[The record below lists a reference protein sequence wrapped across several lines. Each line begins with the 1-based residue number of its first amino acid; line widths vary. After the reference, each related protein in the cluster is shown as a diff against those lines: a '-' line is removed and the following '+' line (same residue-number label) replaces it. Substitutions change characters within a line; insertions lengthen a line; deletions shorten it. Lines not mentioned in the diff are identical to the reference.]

1 MEEDDIASTLL
12 GAPIPGE
19 SLTAEMG
26 AYPWQRPPELSTV
39 DETISF
45 YSNRIAEDKTSAGF
59 VALMDSGISI
69 KTLVDT
75 MIDTSIM
82 HGLHTIDVGTL
93 VSPVLVEMFMYLAE
107 VSDIT
112 YTTGLEE
119 DNKNPVVE
127 KAMAYK
133 VMKEFSKKVKDVEAP
148 KEEPEIPTELPAKGL
163 MARPTPTLPMEEPV
177 SEGAM

>member
-107 VSDIT
+107 GSYFQLREHIEKYRRYNHQAVIDIKLCNQ
-112 YTTGLEE
+112 YR
-119 DNKNPVVE
+119 D
-127 KAMAYK
+127 
-133 VMKEFSKKVKDVEAP
+133 
-148 KEEPEIPTELPAKGL
+148 
-163 MARPTPTLPMEEPV
+163 
-177 SEGAM
+177 

>member
-1 MEEDDIASTLL
+1 MEEDNTTSALL
-12 GAPIPGE
+12 GAPVPGE
-19 SLTAEMG
+19 ALTAEMG

-45 YSNRIAEDKTSAGF
+45 YSNKIAEDKASAGF

-75 MIDTSIM
+75 MVDASVM
-82 HGLHTIDVGTL
+82 YGFHTIDVGAL

-119 DNKNPVVE
+119 DDRNPVVE

-133 VMKEFSKKVKDVEAP
+133 VMKEFSEKVKDVEAP
-148 KEEPEIPTELPAKGL
+148 KEKIDMPTEVPAKGL

-177 SEGAM
+177 SEGVM